1 MSTLQIFKEWI
12 KKKKNEMKENL
23 EILMSL
29 LTGHMTK
36 AERTWG
42 ILKMSKIYI
51 KPLMYIKLCF
61 ASLGWLSWISLDFL
75 LSFYSCKHQP
85 FTHDNIKLVRH
96 TFKKIAVWTLH
107 DLQAYS
113 RWEVGQKVT
122 PTSFSPVTS
131 TNVGT
136 SPKTYW
142 ILVLTLS
149 LHWYKIQGHT

>member
-23 EILMSL
+23 EMLMSL
-29 LTGHMTK
+29 LTRHMTK

-51 KPLMYIKLCF
+51 KPLMCINLCF

-113 RWEVGQKVT
+113 GWEVGQKVT

-136 SPKTYW
+136 SPQNLLNFSINPFST
-142 ILVLTLS
+142 LV
-149 LHWYKIQGHT
+149 

>member
-1 MSTLQIFKEWI
+1 MNQ
-12 KKKKNEMKENL
+12 KKKKRNERKSRNVNVITHWTHDQSWTYMRHVENVQD
-23 EILMSL
+23 
-29 LTGHMTK
+29 
-36 AERTWG
+36 
-42 ILKMSKIYI
+42 
-51 KPLMYIKLCF
+51 LMYIKLCF
-61 ASLGWLSWISLDFL
+61 ASLGWISWISLDFL
-75 LSFYSCKHQP
+75 LPFYSCKHQP